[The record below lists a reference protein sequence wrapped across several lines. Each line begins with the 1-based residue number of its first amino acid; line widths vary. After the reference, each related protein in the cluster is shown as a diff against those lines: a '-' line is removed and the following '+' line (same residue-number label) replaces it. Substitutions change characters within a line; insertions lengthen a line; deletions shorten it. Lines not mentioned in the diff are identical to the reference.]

1 MSRPSRGFTLLE
13 LLVAL
18 FVTAVMF
25 AIGYA
30 SITQAL
36 DNRERVQAQQRR
48 LGELQRAMRTLVQDF
63 SQAVPRPV
71 RDVLG
76 TGEEGAFVGDP
87 RVSALVTLTRAGYGN
102 VAGAQR
108 PGLQRVQYQL
118 EGDALLRITWPVL
131 DRSQSTPEQRR
142 VLLKG
147 LRGARLRYLD
157 VTGEWLVQWPPPNS
171 SLPPQRVQRLRPLA
185 VEVTLDT
192 LDFGPLIRII
202 EVPG

>member
-1 MSRPSRGFTLLE
+1 MRSRPTGFTLLE

-36 DNRERVQAQQRR
+36 ENRERVQSQQQR

-76 TGEEGAFVGDP
+76 NGEEGAFVADP
-87 RVSALVTLTRAGYGN
+87 RVSALVTLTRAGAGN
-102 VAGAQR
+102 PSGAQR
-108 PGLQRVQYQL
+108 PALQRVEYL
-118 EGDALLRITWPVL
+118 FEGDALLRVTWPVL
-131 DRSQSTPEQRR
+131 DRSQSTPAQRR
-142 VLLKG
+142 VLLRG
-147 LRGARLRYLD
+147 LRSARLRYLD
-157 VTGEWLVQWPPPNS
+157 VTGEWLAQWPPPGS
-171 SLPPQRVQRLRPLA
+171 SLPAQRQQRLRPLA

-192 LDFGPLIRII
+192 LDFGPLVRIV